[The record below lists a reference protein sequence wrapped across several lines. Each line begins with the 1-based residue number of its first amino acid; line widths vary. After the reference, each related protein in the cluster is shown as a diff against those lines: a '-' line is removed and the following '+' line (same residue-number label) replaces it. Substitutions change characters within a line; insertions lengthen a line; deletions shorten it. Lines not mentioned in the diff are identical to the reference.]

1 MELPARNSNI
11 QETVLMYGHLD
22 KQPPMG
28 EDWDKNLGGEKKKKK
43 HKKKSTKKKKSIKQI
58 LI

>member
-28 EDWDKNLGGEKKKKK
+28 EDWDKNLGGEKKKKA
-43 HKKKSTKKKKSIKQI
+43 
-58 LI
+58 